1 MIQYIAIIITELAN
15 VLKCTLQFINKYISD
30 SKTYYRNRSY
40 ILKINKDKTFI
51 GYQKQ
56 RNSLFSQ
63 GGIRYENVK
72 NHKWQ
77 KTLLY
82 I

>member
-1 MIQYIAIIITELAN
+1 MMQCIAIIITELAN

-56 RNSLFSQ
+56 GNTLFSQ
-63 GGIRYENVK
+63 EGIRYENVK
-72 NHKWQ
+72 NHKW
-77 KTLLY
+77 
-82 I
+82 